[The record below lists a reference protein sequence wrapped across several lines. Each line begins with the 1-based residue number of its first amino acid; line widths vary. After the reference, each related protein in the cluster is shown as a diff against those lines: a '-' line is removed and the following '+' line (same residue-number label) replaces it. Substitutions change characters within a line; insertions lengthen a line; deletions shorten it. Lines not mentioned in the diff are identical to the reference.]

1 MVVVLA
7 AVAALIPLLIT
18 PSHLFYFDVTPK
30 VVVLLLGTA
39 VALVWFA
46 WRGDG
51 LHPLLA
57 SRTGRWLCALLAAQA
72 VSLALSTAWSAAPE
86 LSLSGTNWRRFG
98 LITQAALLAF
108 TLLAAARVA
117 VHPRDLLLL
126 LRVISVSGVPAALY
140 GVLQYL
146 GWDPWL
152 PAEAYHVGDGI
163 WTIVRPPGTLGH
175 ASYFA
180 SYCLYVVFA
189 GAALAAAGRAF
200 WKALGLAA
208 VAAGSAAVIL
218 SGTRSALLGLL
229 AGAAVMVVCFPPRLR
244 RRTLASGAILLVAA
258 AVFYSSPAGW
268 KLRSRTRW
276 YTEDPLGG
284 ARLLL
289 WPDSMRLGAA
299 HWAVGSGPE
308 TFSSAFTP
316 FQSVAL
322 SQAYPDFYHESP
334 HNMFLDAFAAQ
345 GLPGLAVL
353 LLLGGLGAYGAWT
366 ARSREPLLAPALG
379 ASLAAAVVSQQ
390 FVSFT
395 VPTAL
400 FFYLTVGLAAASPGA
415 ERDVPRR
422 RLLSLSV
429 ALPLAAVM
437 VAFAACLF
445 WADRAL
451 AQVKRDLEQGEI
463 SRAINGYQTVRRW
476 QPRGVSADLWFSRKL
491 GAAAGKS
498 PDLLVR
504 LLASREALEAAV
516 RATQTAEDR
525 HNAYYNLA
533 ALYAAHNDL
542 AHTEQSLRSAIR
554 WAPNWFKP
562 HWVLAQVLE
571 TAGRRREAAAEAA
584 IAVQLNGGKN
594 PEVAVFPAR

>member
-1 MVVVLA
+1 MGVILA
-7 AVAALIPLLIT
+7 AVVALVPLLIA
-18 PSHLFYFDVTPK
+18 PNLLFYYDVTPK
-30 VVVLLLGTA
+30 VLALLLGA
-39 VALVWFA
+39 AAALVWFA

-51 LHPLLA
+51 LRPLLA
-57 SRTGRWLCALLAAQA
+57 SRTGCWLCALLAAQA
-72 VSLALSTAWSAAPE
+72 LSLALSTACSAEPA

-98 LITQAALLAF
+98 LITQVSLFAF

-117 VHPRDLLLL
+117 AHPRDLLLL
-126 LRVISVSGVPAALY
+126 LRVISVSGVAAALY

-152 PAEAYHVGDGI
+152 PVEAYHVGEGT

-175 ASYFA
+175 AGYFA
-180 SYCLYVVFA
+180 TYCLFVVFA
-189 GAALAAAGRAF
+189 GAPLATAGRAF
-200 WKALGLAA
+200 WKVLGLAA

-244 RRTLASGAILLVAA
+244 RRTLASGAILLAAA
-258 AVFYSSPAGW
+258 AVFYFSPAGW
-268 KLRSRTRW
+268 KLRSRGRW
-276 YTEDPLGG
+276 YIQDPLGG

-289 WPDSMRLGAA
+289 WRDTLRLGAA
-299 HWAVGSGPE
+299 RWALGSGPE
-308 TFSSAFTP
+308 TFSSAFPP

-334 HNMFLDAFAAQ
+334 HNMFLDAFAAR

-379 ASLAAAVVSQQ
+379 AALAAAVVSQQ

-400 FFYLTVGLAAASPGA
+400 FFYLTVGLAAASPKA
-415 ERDVPRR
+415 APDVPRR

-437 VAFAACLF
+437 IVFAACLF
-445 WADRAL
+445 WADRVL
-451 AQVKRDLEQGEI
+451 AQVKRDVEQGEI
-463 SRAINGYQTVRRW
+463 GRAMDGYRTVRRW
-476 QPRGVSADLWFSRKL
+476 QPPGVSADLWFSRKL

-516 RATQTAEDR
+516 RATHTAEDR
-525 HNAYYNLA
+525 HNACYNLA

-562 HWVLAQVLE
+562 HWVLAKVLE
-571 TAGRRREAAAEAA
+571 TTGRRREAAAEAA

-594 PEVAVFPAR
+594 PEVAVVPAR